1 MEAVMEVVTE
11 VVTEVAEVG
20 WVLEVDL
27 QWEEEGHRVSIIMYV
42 SKARE
47 ESSEDCGQSWVS
59 WRLSARTIPS
69 ESLLPLSLILRLII
83 QCQWDIWWPSFLTAY
98 GA

>member
-1 MEAVMEVVTE
+1 MEAVMEAVMEVVTE
-11 VVTEVAEVG
+11 VVMEVVTEVG

-59 WRLSARTIPS
+59 WRLSARTTPS
-69 ESLLPLSLILRLII
+69 ESLLPLSLVQRLVT
-83 QCQWDIWWPSFLTAY
+83 QCR
-98 GA
+98 